1 MNLSRNPVQKV
12 HLETIEKVTRCPK
25 RSKIG
30 DNTFSALAQNRE
42 RDVRRRKVRKRR
54 KIRKVGEVSLNTT
67 PKNLNEKNHQFCQE

>member
-1 MNLSRNPVQKV
+1 M
-12 HLETIEKVTRCPK
+12 EKVTRCLK